1 MFGLETRDTK
11 LRQYFGKYTGEVL
24 SHDEELPNENALRG
38 EIRVMVAGIL
48 EEDDSGAARQMRV
61 IAKPC
66 FLPGFFYIPEVGQK
80 VWVEFVAGDIDYP
93 IWTGM
98 WYPDDQSPGTTA
110 AQRPTRF
117 QKVIRTATGHVVQ
130 LDDTDGAEAITIL
143 HKGGAK
149 FTVDK
154 DGSVLMSSQKNA
166 FLFMNAKAEE
176 TTLADSSGAFLTL
189 KSDGAVVS
197 AKDGTIVQV
206 KDGVVQILASKT
218 VTLSAQDIVLKSGS
232 VSLGE
237 GASQPAVLGND
248 LMQIFLAH
256 THATALGPSG
266 PPIPVP
272 PLFAPGPVGKGLSNS
287 VKVAP

>member
-1 MFGLETRDTK
+1 MLGSETRGAT
-11 LRQYFGKYTGEVL
+11 LRHYFGKYTGEVL
-24 SHDEELPNENALRG
+24 SHDEDLPNENALRG
-38 EIRVMVAGIL
+38 EIRVKVPGIL
-48 EEDDSGAARQMRV
+48 EEDDTGAARPMQV
-61 IAKPC
+61 TAKPC

-98 WYPDDQSPGTTA
+98 WYPDDQSPGTIKA
-110 AQRPTRF
+110 DRPTRF
-117 QKVIRTATGHVVQ
+117 QKVIRAASGHVVQ
-130 LDDTDGAEAITIL
+130 LDDTAGAEAITIL
-143 HKGGAK
+143 HKGGAT
-149 FTVDK
+149 FTIDK

-218 VTLSAQDIVLKSGS
+218 VTLSAQDIVLKGGT
-232 VSLGE
+232 VSLGD
-237 GASQPAVLGND
+237 GALQPAIVGND
-248 LMQIFLAH
+248 FMTIFLAH
-256 THATALGPSG
+256 THATAMGPSG
-266 PPIPVP
+266 GVLPVP
-272 PLFAPGPVGKGLSNS
+272 PLLGQPPLGMGLSNS